1 MASWAVVPT
10 PPPFG
15 RRRLV
20 VALIGVVVLVVIGV
34 GSWALFLRDDG
45 GSDGEEAGPS
55 GTKVVIPAGE
65 VVSENVAAPAA
76 FPEDQRN
83 IVVKQ
88 VRRYVDVATVKP
100 LRSARPAQKLNTV
113 FDAGAMAAVQG
124 PDGEALL
131 DEGLPKVTGK
141 LTARSAPV
149 AINALAD
156 ASGAWVL
163 ASARIDLDVEGSV
176 DDGTLRIARQGELLF
191 VPDAGNWKIAAFDV
205 FVERKGPGVSDG
217 DGKGKGKGKGAS
229 R

>member
-10 PPPFG
+10 PPPYG

-20 VALIGVVVLVVIGV
+20 VAVIGAVVLVVIGV

-45 GSDGEEAGPS
+45 DSNGDEAGPS
-55 GTKVVIPAGE
+55 GTKVVIPAGD
-65 VVSENVAAPAA
+65 VVTETVAAPAP
-76 FPEDQRN
+76 FPEDQRTM
-83 IVVKQ
+83 VVKQ
-88 VRRYVDVATVKP
+88 VRKYVEVATVDP
-100 LRSARPAQKLNTV
+100 LRSARPAQKLDTV

-124 PDGEALL
+124 PDGEAML
-131 DEGLPKVTGK
+131 DQGLPKVTGK

-156 ASGAWVL
+156 ASGAWVM
-163 ASARIDLDVEGSV
+163 ASARIDLDVEGVV

-191 VPDAGNWKIAAFDV
+191 VPEAGNWKITAFDV
-205 FVERKGPGVSDG
+205 LVERKGPGVND
-217 DGKGKGKGKGAS
+217 GKGAS